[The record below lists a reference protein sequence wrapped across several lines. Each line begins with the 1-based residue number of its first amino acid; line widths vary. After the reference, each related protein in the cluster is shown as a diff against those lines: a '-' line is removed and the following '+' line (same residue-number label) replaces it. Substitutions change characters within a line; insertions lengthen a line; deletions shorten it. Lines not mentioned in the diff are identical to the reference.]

1 MKRMH
6 LFICTKV
13 LFKIHPGLP
22 FLLDFNLLL
31 YIFPG
36 VRSNNIE
43 EYHINITNYTKSIVL
58 YQK

>member
-6 LFICTKV
+6 LFICAKV

-22 FLLDFNLLL
+22 FLLDLNLLL

>member
-1 MKRMH
+1 MH
-6 LFICTKV
+6 LFICAKV

-22 FLLDFNLLL
+22 FLLDFSLLL